1 MKRIVSCLAAL
12 VGFAFVVGCGPGAGE
27 AGMGISVMSNLM
39 RKDTNLRIFL
49 DGHQGKQ
56 SALKKGVTGYSAF
69 TVKEESTCSPMFR
82 YEIIEAKKF
91 GFIKHVSMQVHP
103 KFEAD
108 FSDIADYVIHPREL
122 NNPEANMKP
131 GVDYDLSNL
140 GKDFRIMD
148 RHDKE
153 VEKVEFKPGLDYM
166 LVFTVAGDK
175 SETTQIF
182 FKTK

>member
-1 MKRIVSCLAAL
+1 MKRIVPSLAVLTGLAC
-12 VGFAFVVGCGPGAGE
+12 VVGCGPGSGE

-49 DGHQGKQ
+49 DSHQGKQ

-69 TVKEESTCSPMFR
+69 KVKEETTCSPMFK

-91 GFIKHVSMQVHP
+91 GFIKHVTMSVYP

-108 FSDIADYVIHPREL
+108 FSDIADYNITPRDM
-122 NNPEANMKP
+122 NNPDANMKP
-131 GVDYDLSNL
+131 GVEYDLSNL

>member
-1 MKRIVSCLAAL
+1 MKRLVAWMTLGTGLAL
-12 VGFAFVVGCGPGAGE
+12 VAGCSGASGGGE
-27 AGMGISVMSNLM
+27 GLSVMKNMM
-39 RKDTNLRIFL
+39 RKDTNLRIYL

-69 TVKEESTCSPMFR
+69 TVKEDVTTSPQFK
-82 YEIIEAKKF
+82 YEIIDAKKF

-108 FSDIADYVIHPREL
+108 FSDIPDYVIHPKDM
-122 NNPEANMKP
+122 NNPDANMKP
-131 GVDYDLSNL
+131 GVEYDLGNL
-140 GKDFRIMD
+140 GKDFVIMD

-153 VEKVEFKPGLDYM
+153 VAKVDFKAGVDYM